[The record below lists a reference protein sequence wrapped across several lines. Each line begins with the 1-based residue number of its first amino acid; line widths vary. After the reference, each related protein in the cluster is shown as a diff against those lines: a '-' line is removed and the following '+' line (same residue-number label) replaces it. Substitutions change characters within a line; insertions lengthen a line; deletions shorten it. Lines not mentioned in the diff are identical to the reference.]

1 MLDKLSEIA
10 QPFLSGL
17 PASSVRDIQ
26 SVAIPMKYADG
37 ALIHNRGDDKP
48 GLSIVR
54 RGTVRV
60 GLIRTDGTFVI
71 TSLLGAGQTFGE
83 FTLYAGLP
91 RTHDIIAM
99 GETEI
104 WQLPRQRFLKLAETR
119 PELTQGLLKTA
130 LVRTHILLE
139 MIEAMRSL
147 PVLERVAKIL
157 LILVTTAGKDSVFHC
172 RQSDLAVTLGISRM
186 TLSKALKTLEK
197 LGLVTLGY
205 GGIALPDKARLIAWI
220 TERDA

>member
-1 MLDKLSEIA
+1 MLEKLSGIA
-10 QPFLSGL
+10 RPFLKSIS
-17 PASSVRDIQ
+17 PESVAAIKAA
-26 SVAIPMKYADG
+26 AIPMKYAEG

-60 GLIRTDGTFVI
+60 GIIRADGTFVI

-104 WQLPRQRFLKLAETR
+104 WQLPRRRFLELAETR
-119 PELTQGLLKTA
+119 PELTEALLRTG

-147 PVLERVAKIL
+147 PVLERVAKTLVIL
-157 LILVTTAGKDSVFHC
+157 ITTAGEETTFRC
-172 RQSDLAVTLGISRM
+172 RQSDLAATLGMSRQ
-186 TLSKALKTLEK
+186 TLSAALRKLEG
-197 LGLVTLGY
+197 LGLVTTGY
-205 GGIALPDKARLIAWI
+205 GEISLADRERLIARL
-220 TERDA
+220 EEGGV